1 MKIGAQLYTVRDYL
15 KNEEEIE
22 MTLCKLKVMGYDVI
36 QLSGLGPCDIDLL
49 AGWTKEL
56 GMDVCSTH
64 SPWGRLDD
72 PVELK
77 KLIEE
82 HKKLGAPEIGLG
94 MKPDIFPDSYEG
106 YTRFIKKIN
115 NICRV
120 VQGEGLTFGYHNH
133 NVEFRKFN
141 GVCALDRLVEE
152 CPGMYVILDLFWVQ
166 AGGANPVKYLEKYKG
181 RIKLVHL
188 KDFRMS
194 GWDKQFAEIGQ
205 GNLDWN
211 DIMPL
216 CEKNGIPYAVIE
228 QDGNFLVDPF
238 DSLAMSRDYL
248 VKAGYWK
255 N

>member
-15 KNEEEIE
+15 KNEEGIE
-22 MTLCKLKVMGYDVI
+22 MSLRKLKTMGFDLI
-36 QLSGLGPCDIDLL
+36 QLSGLGPCNIDHL
-49 AGWTKEL
+49 AAWTKEL
-56 GMDVCSTH
+56 GMEVCSTH
-64 SPWGRLDD
+64 SPWERVSD
-72 PVELK
+72 VNELK

-82 HKKLGAPEIGLG
+82 HKKLGCNEIGVGVKPEI
-94 MKPDIFPDSYEG
+94 FPNTSEG

-115 NICRV
+115 GICKI
-120 VQGEGLTFGYHNH
+120 VQGEGLTFGYQNH
-133 NVEFRKFN
+133 AVEFEKFN

-166 AGGANPVKYLEKYKG
+166 AGGANPVKYLEKFKG

-188 KDFRMS
+188 KDYRIS
-194 GWDKQFAEIGQ
+194 KGDRKFAEIGQ

-216 CEKNGIPYAVIE
+216 CEKNGIPYAIIE
-228 QDGNFLVDPF
+228 QDADFLNDPF
-238 DSLAMSRDYL
+238 DSLAMSKDYL

-255 N
+255 